1 MRILVVSDTHG
12 NDSSLRRA
20 ILAQPVPAAHE
31 HAPQIYRGAVPRPP
45 QQEQVKKRKA
55 LYPNLPVRQVRGNCD
70 FGSDLP
76 LTGEFTA
83 QGVKIFYTHGHYY
96 GVKSGLYTFACAAR
110 ERGAQVALYG
120 HTHNALEDY
129 DDGLYLLNPG
139 SLNSWEATYGTVD
152 ITPQGIVTNIV
163 KLP

>member
-20 ILAQPVPAAHE
+20 ILAQP
-31 HAPQIYRGAVPRPP
+31 
-45 QQEQVKKRKA
+45 KA
-55 LYPNLPVRQVRGNCD
+55 EVVIHLGDGEEELLRAKQAFPEKMFLAVRGNCD

>member
-20 ILAQPVPAAHE
+20 ILAQPKAEVVIHLGDGEEELLRA
-31 HAPQIYRGAVPRPP
+31 
-45 QQEQVKKRKA
+45 KRSFPEKMFLA
-55 LYPNLPVRQVRGNCD
+55 VRGNCD

>member
-20 ILAQPVPAAHE
+20 ILAQPKAAEVIHLGDGE
-31 HAPQIYRGAVPRPP
+31 EELLRA
-45 QQEQVKKRKA
+45 KRSFPEKMFLA
-55 LYPNLPVRQVRGNCD
+55 VRGNCD

-96 GVKSGLYTFACAAR
+96 GVKSGLYSFACAAR

>member
-1 MRILVVSDTHG
+1 MAR
-12 NDSSLRRA
+12 
-20 ILAQPVPAAHE
+20 
-31 HAPQIYRGAVPRPP
+31 
-45 QQEQVKKRKA
+45 
-55 LYPNLPVRQVRGNCD
+55 
-70 FGSDLP
+70 FF
-76 LTGEFTA
+76 LTNAGEFTA

>member
-1 MRILVVSDTHG
+1 MF
-12 NDSSLRRA
+12 
-20 ILAQPVPAAHE
+20 LA
-31 HAPQIYRGAVPRPP
+31 
-45 QQEQVKKRKA
+45 
-55 LYPNLPVRQVRGNCD
+55 VRGNCD

-96 GVKSGLYTFACAAR
+96 GVKSGLYTLACAAR

-129 DDGLYLLNPG
+129 DDGLYPVSYTHLDVYKRQRFGRSSAAAARSSRRFAP
-139 SLNSWEATYGTVD
+139 SA
-152 ITPQGIVTNIV
+152 
-163 KLP
+163 K